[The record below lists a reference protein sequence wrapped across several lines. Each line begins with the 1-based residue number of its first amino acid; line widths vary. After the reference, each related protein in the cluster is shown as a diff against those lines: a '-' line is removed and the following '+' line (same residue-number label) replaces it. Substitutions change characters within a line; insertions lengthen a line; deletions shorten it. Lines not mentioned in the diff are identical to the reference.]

1 MKSEMTIKDVER
13 VQRNLKRARKLDESR
28 SGGCVL
34 TRSGKMLRVYSVC
47 MLEDE
52 LDELEA
58 TVKLARK
65 FLKEAS
71 A

>member
-13 VQRNLKRARKLDESR
+13 VQRNLKRARNLDESR
-28 SGGCVL
+28 PGGCVL
-34 TRSGKMLRVYSVC
+34 TRSGEQKRIYSITL
-47 MLEDE
+47 LEDE